1 MSRSRVEARYLEGV
15 RGRLFVVLREP
26 AGRRGGACVLLVPPF
41 AEELN
46 KSRRMLTELALSL
59 ADRGIATVMPDLYGT
74 GDSEGEFRD
83 ADWEVW
89 TRDLL
94 VAASW
99 ASSRDW
105 SVRSMLAI
113 RLGCPLGA
121 DAAALLPE
129 PLERCVYWQPVADGQ
144 RFTTQFLRLRVAASM
159 MADQKETVSE
169 LRERIDAGECIEVAG
184 YECPP
189 RLFAAI
195 DRLTPDR
202 VAHQRLGR
210 LHWIELVRDKASS
223 PSAASMR
230 TVEASRTRVPALEF
244 ETAVGEPFWAAT
256 EIVVIPDLVART
268 TELLA
273 AAA

>member
-1 MSRSRVEARYLEGV
+1 M
-15 RGRLFVVLREP
+15 
-26 AGRRGGACVLLVPPF
+26 LLVPPF

-46 KSRRMLTELALSL
+46 KSRRMLTEVALSL
-59 ADRGIATVMPDLYGT
+59 ADRGVATVMPDLYGT

-83 ADWEVW
+83 ADWDVW

-99 ASSRDW
+99 ASSRGW
-105 SVRSMLAI
+105 GVRSMLAV
-113 RLGCPLGA
+113 RLGCPLAA

-129 PLERCVYWQPVADGQ
+129 PLERTVYWQPVVDGQ

-159 MADQKETVSE
+159 MADQKETVGE
-169 LRERIDAGECIEVAG
+169 LRERLDAGDCIEIAG

-189 RLFAAI
+189 RLLAAI

-202 VAHQRLGR
+202 VAHERLGV
-210 LHWIELVRDKASS
+210 LHWLELVRDAASS
-223 PSAASMR
+223 PSPATQR
-230 TVEASRTRVPALEF
+230 TVEASRTHVAALHF
-244 ETAVGEPFWAAT
+244 ETKVGEPFWAAT
-256 EIVVIPDLVART
+256 EIVVVPGLVART